1 MRRFIISLMTI
12 ISVSTLAGAQDWAG
26 FGRYEAQNDTV
37 SVKPAA
43 VFMGDSITEGW
54 FNTDPDFFRD
64 NNFLGRGISGQ
75 TTSQMLVRFR
85 RDVVDL
91 QPKYAVILAGTND
104 IAMNNGTISLR
115 NVLGNIISMCEIA
128 KANKIRPVI
137 CSVLPAAAYP
147 WRPEIKDSAEQIAAL
162 NAMLAAYA
170 AEARIIYVDF
180 HSAMKN
186 ASGGLPRSI
195 APDGVHPDIS
205 GYRIMEPIILGN
217 L

>member
-1 MRRFIISLMTI
+1 MATALFLSAA
-12 ISVSTLAGAQDWAG
+12 VCAGAQDWAG

-128 KANKIRPVI
+128 KANKIKPVI
-137 CSVLPAAAYP
+137 CSVLPASAYP
-147 WRPEIKDSAEQIAAL
+147 WRPEVKDSAEQIIAL
-162 NAMLAAYA
+162 NALLAAYA
-170 AEARIIYVDF
+170 AEAKIIYVDF

-186 ASGGLPRSI
+186 ASGGLPGSI
-195 APDGVHPDIS
+195 APDGVHPDMS